1 MLIDCGECAAPKSA
15 CADCVVT
22 AILGPQEPLEL
33 QPAEMAVLHTLAN
46 VGLVR
51 PLRLLPADADTA
63 AQERGAAAS

>member
-33 QPAEMAVLHTLAN
+33 QPAEMAALQTLAT

-51 PLRLLPADADTA
+51 PLRLLPVASAAA